1 MVRSIKHQTDSRRKS
16 WNDRHKANY
25 DINTWQYYIII
36 SMHRTQNKHRKKK
49 RGRTRRAK
57 HKYTQRT
64 IWKNCQWYLESIV
77 HLIKKKYLSNDFNEM
92 CRCFPLSSLRF
103 PSLLPVT
110 RHWFEWYGIWQM
122 QLFACQR
129 EVDRPREEMYDMIEA
144 NDYYGEIVA
153 SLQSSIIICP
163 GIKRTLTIEHVTIS
177 ILFTWFVGF
186 ISKIDPITVN

>member
-1 MVRSIKHQTDSRRKS
+1 
-16 WNDRHKANY
+16 
-25 DINTWQYYIII
+25 
-36 SMHRTQNKHRKKK
+36 
-49 RGRTRRAK
+49 
-57 HKYTQRT
+57 
-64 IWKNCQWYLESIV
+64 
-77 HLIKKKYLSNDFNEM
+77 
-92 CRCFPLSSLRF
+92 
-103 PSLLPVT
+103 
-110 RHWFEWYGIWQM
+110 M

-153 SLQSSIIICP
+153 SLQSSITICP